1 MNFQKVPAQKIKQT
15 YILYKRSKIYGW
27 LLSNEG
33 GTCKASEG
41 SFQTEFKTVQCDL
54 WLDFFGSWAAVAAVA
69 LAAVSDHTLSGIGG
83 EFHGGEPVKV
93 NFQYFSIIQILCQ
106 MRWVIFKDWKWMVL
120 FRLKRKSVLNSKISF
135 GPENFLKQFAKKLK
149 RQSCT
154 KKWWAMVT
162 YACFLGNSFLAL
174 RS

>member
-54 WLDFFGSWAAVAAVA
+54 
-69 LAAVSDHTLSGIGG
+69 
-83 EFHGGEPVKV
+83 
-93 NFQYFSIIQILCQ
+93 
-106 MRWVIFKDWKWMVL
+106 
-120 FRLKRKSVLNSKISF
+120 
-135 GPENFLKQFAKKLK
+135 
-149 RQSCT
+149 
-154 KKWWAMVT
+154 
-162 YACFLGNSFLAL
+162 
-174 RS
+174 